1 MSGMNSDAEQAL
13 DLYIG
18 GRPATPE
25 QLRHAR
31 LSVCDH
37 AADAADARGLLE
49 MIGLVDP
56 AVPVITHAQRKQLLA
71 NRRLEAKKIRE
82 AAAALAT
89 RYAAR
94 DAARDAALADG
105 CQGLHRGTGRP
116 CDCPACRATGRPIE
130 TVELP

>member
-18 GRPATPE
+18 GKPATPE
-25 QLRHAR
+25 QLQHAR

-49 MIGLVDP
+49 MIGLVEP
-56 AVPVITHAQRKQLLA
+56 EVPVITRAQRKQLLA
-71 NRRLEAKKIRE
+71 NRR
-82 AAAALAT
+82 AAAQRERETAT
-89 RYAAR
+89 AA
-94 DAARDAALADG
+94 
-105 CQGLHRGTGRP
+105 GRP
-116 CDCPACRATGRPIE
+116 VE